1 MKRFIKAALMVLMI
15 LGVTVSAGAV
25 CVAKDARCV
34 PVPIDSFTSS
44 TIEVCHDNS
53 TRMLEI
59 HVTFKDKKMRDRE
72 QLIIVRSVYENRDIY
87 GFNNYHAEGARGS
100 HAAGGV
106 FQTPEGSTGCYHVI
120 ALRKTR
126 MHRDT
131 PWEPSMLAL
140 SSDRTSAHVETKYRD
155 VDHLHHDDA
164 LIRVYRW
171 PR

>member
-1 MKRFIKAALMVLMI
+1 MKRFIKAALMALMI
-15 LGVTVSAGAV
+15 FGAAVTSGAV
-25 CVAKDARCV
+25 CVAKDAGCV
-34 PVPIDSFTSS
+34 PVPIDKVTSNI
-44 TIEVCHDNS
+44 IEVCHDTS

-59 HVTFKDKKMRDRE
+59 HVTFKDKRMRDRE
-72 QLIIVRSVYENRDIY
+72 QLIIVKSVSDNRELY
-87 GFNNYHAEGARGS
+87 GFNNYHAEGAKGS

-106 FQTPEGSTGCYHVI
+106 FQTPEDRTGCYNVI
-120 ALRKTR
+120 PLRKTR
-126 MHRDT
+126 MHPDT

-140 SSDRTSAHVETKYRD
+140 SSDRTSAHVETN